1 LGKPADSLTPAPM
14 GIHPEWYFMAPF
26 QMLKILG
33 NWFPGATGEVLG
45 ILLFPA
51 GLLLWV
57 VIPFY
62 DGQVKFGNRGRFAHY
77 FGVFAVCALILTTAL
92 GYWGLR

>member
-1 LGKPADSLTPAPM
+1 
-14 GIHPEWYFMAPF
+14 MAPF

-45 ILLFPA
+45 ILLFTA
-51 GLLLWV
+51 GLALWV
-57 VIPFY
+57 VIPLY
-62 DGQVKFGNRGRFAHY
+62 DGEAKPGSRGRLAHY
-77 FGVFAVCALILTTAL
+77 FGIFAVCALLVTTAL